1 MSIEYVPHLE
11 PFAERH
17 FVSSFSKKYKSA
29 WDVTWKGLLDEFKN
43 FDVLI
48 AKSNAT
54 TIVHSERVKVFKVDF
69 RVHGTEKSRRGSGNR
84 YIVALHAD
92 TADARILLVYCK
104 TDVRGSRETDWW
116 KGLVCDNYPQYR
128 GFFR

>member
-1 MSIEYVPHLE
+1 MSIEYVPHHE

-84 YIVALHAD
+84 YIVACTQTCDLFLY
-92 TADARILLVYCK
+92 TARPM
-104 TDVRGSRETDWW
+104 RSRETDWW
-116 KGLVCDNYPQYR
+116 KGLR
-128 GFFR
+128 